1 MNSSYSKLIENLEYL
16 KLTQMVLHLDET
28 IDFMNRNELSF
39 TDALIKLTDYEID
52 MKEINMVKAM
62 VKVAAFPH
70 LKEIK
75 DFDFSFQPSINKE
88 QILDFETLRFIER
101 KENIV
106 FLGSSGV
113 GKTHLATSI
122 GIAAAKKRTSTYFI
136 KCNDLILNLKKA
148 QLENRIETRLKH
160 YSKYKLLI
168 IDEIGYLPID
178 EDDAKLFFQLID
190 MRYEKKSTIFT
201 TNSNFK
207 SWGEIFQDP
216 KIANAILDRVLHHAS
231 VINIVGDSYR
241 LKNHIQ
247 KEDKS
252 EVRPSI

>member
-1 MNSSYSKLIENLEYL
+1 MNSSYTKLMENLKYL
-16 KLTQMVLHLDET
+16 KLNQMMIHLDET
-28 IDFMNRNELSF
+28 IDFMNNNNLSF
-39 TDALIKLTDYEID
+39 VDGLIKLTDYEID
-52 MKEINMVKAM
+52 MKEFNMIKSM

-88 QILDFETLRFIER
+88 QILDFTSLRFIEQ

-122 GIAAAKKRTSTYFI
+122 GIAAAKKRNSTYFI

-148 QLENRIETRLKH
+148 KLENRLETRLKH
-160 YSKYKLLI
+160 YARYKLLI

-201 TNSNFK
+201 TNASFK

-216 KIANAILDRVLHHAS
+216 RLANAILDRILHHAT
-231 VINIVGDSYR
+231 VVNIVGDSYR
-241 LKNHIQ
+241 LKDHIQ
-247 KEDKS
+247 TENKS
-252 EVRPSI
+252 